1 MGERGIRHR
10 EGLTPHPTA
19 HSQFEMNES
28 RTLTLGRWTLDVE
41 RSAFGIVRG
50 PSGGTDMKPSTDTD
64 TLSTQANEAV
74 DNPVVG
80 IDQSA
85 GDFQYDVNY
94 EFDAG
99 TGLSEKTVE
108 YISAVKKEAPWI
120 LEFRKKALKTFQSM
134 PLPTHWA
141 TKDLENIDFDKIRY
155 YLAQGQKPKRTWD
168 EVPEDIKKTFE
179 RLGIPEQERK
189 FLAGVEAQFDSEAAY
204 SNIKEIVA
212 KQGVIFVNSTE
223 GLREHPELFKKWFG
237 KVIPTSDNKFAA
249 LNSAVFS
256 GGSFIYVPP
265 GVKVAQPLQAYFRIN
280 AENFGQFERT
290 LIIADEGSEVTYME
304 GCTAP
309 KFSTSTLHSAVVE
322 LVALKGAKIQYI
334 TVQNWAPN
342 VYNLVTKRG
351 IAHEEAEIK
360 WIDCNLGSRL
370 TMKYPG
376 VVLKGRKARGEV
388 ISIALANDGQHQDTG
403 AKMIHAADETT
414 STIVSK
420 SISVGQGR
428 ATYRGQI
435 HIPKHLK
442 GCKNNTECDALLIN
456 TNSRTDTYPAITVR
470 GDKHATQHEA
480 SVSKVSED
488 MIFYM
493 QQRGL
498 TEAQAMSLA
507 VNGFINDLA
516 RQFPME
522 YSVELKR
529 LIDLEM
535 EGSVG

>member
-1 MGERGIRHR
+1 
-10 EGLTPHPTA
+10 
-19 HSQFEMNES
+19 
-28 RTLTLGRWTLDVE
+28 
-41 RSAFGIVRG
+41 
-50 PSGGTDMKPSTDTD
+50 MKPPTELDAPPAPDADALAADASV
-64 TLSTQANEAV
+64 E
-74 DNPVVG
+74 NPVAG
-80 IDQSA
+80 IDQA
-85 GDFQYDVNY
+85 VGDFTYDVKY

-99 TGLSEKTVE
+99 SGLNENVIR
-108 YISAVKKEAPWI
+108 YISGVKKEADWI
-120 LEFRKKALKTFQSM
+120 LDFRLKAYQTFLDKPM
-134 PLPTHWA
+134 PTHWA
-141 TKDLENIDFDKIRY
+141 TKDLENINFDKIRY

-168 EVPEDIKKTFE
+168 EVPDDIKKTFE

-204 SNIKEIVA
+204 SNVKDIVA
-212 KQGVIFVNSTE
+212 KQGVIFLNSTE
-223 GLREHPELFKKWFG
+223 ALREHPEIFKKWFG
-237 KVIPTSDNKFAA
+237 KVIPTGDNKFSA

-265 GVKVAQPLQAYFRIN
+265 GVKVAMPLQAYFRIN

-290 LIIADEGSEVTYME
+290 LIIADEGAEVTYME

-342 VYNLVTKRG
+342 VFNLVTKRG
-351 IAHEEAEIK
+351 LAMEDAEIK
-360 WIDCNLGSRL
+360 WIDCNIGSRL

-376 VVLKGRKARGEV
+376 VVLKGKRARGEV
-388 ISIALANDGQHQDTG
+388 VSIALANDGQHQDTG
-403 AKMIHAADETT
+403 AKMIHAADDTT
-414 STIVSK
+414 SLIVSK

-428 ATYRGQI
+428 ATYRGVV

-456 TNSRTDTYPAITVR
+456 TNSRTDTYPAIVVR
-470 GDKHATQHEA
+470 GDSHAVQHEA

-507 VNGFINDLA
+507 VNGFVNDLV

>member
-1 MGERGIRHR
+1 
-10 EGLTPHPTA
+10 
-19 HSQFEMNES
+19 
-28 RTLTLGRWTLDVE
+28 
-41 RSAFGIVRG
+41 
-50 PSGGTDMKPSTDTD
+50 MKPPSDLLAPPDALLESEVDT
-64 TLSTQANEAV
+64 SVAME
-74 DNPVVG
+74 NPTVG
-80 IDQSA
+80 IDQTA
-85 GDFQYDVNY
+85 GDFTYDVKY
-94 EFDAG
+94 AYDAG
-99 TGLSEKTVE
+99 SGLSEDTIR
-108 YISAVKKEAPWI
+108 YISDVKKEASWI
-120 LEFRKKALKTFQSM
+120 LDFRLKAYQTFLSKPM
-134 PLPTHWA
+134 PTHWA
-141 TKDLENIDFDKIRY
+141 TKDLENIDFNKIRY
-155 YLAQGQKPKRTWD
+155 YLSQGTKPKRTWD
-168 EVPEDIKKTFE
+168 EVPDDIKKTFE

-204 SNIKEIVA
+204 SNVKDIVA
-212 KQGVIFVNSTE
+212 KQGVIFCNSTE
-223 GLREHPELFKKWFG
+223 ALREHPELFRKWFG
-237 KVIPTSDNKFAA
+237 KVIPTGDNKFSA

-256 GGSFIYVPP
+256 GGSFIYVPK
-265 GVKVAQPLQAYFRIN
+265 GVKVAMPLQAYFRIN

-290 LIIADEGSEVTYME
+290 LIIADEGAEVTYME

-334 TVQNWAPN
+334 TVQNWANN
-342 VYNLVTKRG
+342 VFNLVTKRA
-351 IAHEEAEIK
+351 IAMEDAEVK
-360 WIDCNLGSRL
+360 WIDCNIGSRL

-376 VVLKGRKARGEV
+376 VILKGKRARGEV

-403 AKMIHAADETT
+403 AKMVHAADDTT
-414 STIVSK
+414 SVIVAK

-428 ATYRGQI
+428 STYRGVV

-456 TNSRTDTYPAITVR
+456 SNSRTDTYPAIVVR
-470 GDKHATQHEA
+470 GDTHAVQHEA
-480 SVSKVSED
+480 SVSKISED

-507 VNGFINDLA
+507 VNGFVNDLV

>member
-1 MGERGIRHR
+1 
-10 EGLTPHPTA
+10 
-19 HSQFEMNES
+19 
-28 RTLTLGRWTLDVE
+28 
-41 RSAFGIVRG
+41 
-50 PSGGTDMKPSTDTD
+50 MKPPSEILAAPDAAD
-64 TLSTQANEAV
+64 EAAAV
-74 DNPVVG
+74 ENPVAG
-80 IDQSA
+80 IDQA
-85 GDFQYDVNY
+85 VGDFTYDVKY

-99 TGLSEKTVE
+99 SGLNENVIR
-108 YISAVKKEAPWI
+108 YISGVKKEADWI
-120 LEFRKKALKTFQSM
+120 LDFRLKAYQTFLDKPM
-134 PLPTHWA
+134 PTHWA
-141 TKDLENIDFDKIRY
+141 TKDLENINFDKIRY

-168 EVPEDIKKTFE
+168 EVPDDIKITFE

-204 SNIKEIVA
+204 SNVKDIVA
-212 KQGVIFVNSTE
+212 KQGVIFCNSTE
-223 GLREHPELFKKWFG
+223 ALREHPEIFKKWFG
-237 KVIPTSDNKFAA
+237 KVIPTGDNKFSA

-256 GGSFIYVPP
+256 GGSFIYVPK
-265 GVKVAQPLQAYFRIN
+265 GVKVAMPLQAYFRIN

-290 LIIADEGSEVTYME
+290 LIIADEGAEVTYME

-342 VYNLVTKRG
+342 VFNLVTKRA
-351 IAHEEAEIK
+351 IAMEDAEVK
-360 WIDCNLGSRL
+360 WIDCNIGSRL

-376 VVLKGRKARGEV
+376 VVLKGKRARGEV
-388 ISIALANDGQHQDTG
+388 VSIALANDGQHQDTG
-403 AKMIHAADETT
+403 AKMIHAADDTT
-414 STIVSK
+414 SLIVSK

-428 ATYRGQI
+428 ATYRGVV

-456 TNSRTDTYPAITVR
+456 TNSRTDTYPAIVVR
-470 GDKHATQHEA
+470 GDSHAVQHEA

-507 VNGFINDLA
+507 VNGFVNDLV

>member
-1 MGERGIRHR
+1 MSEI
-10 EGLTPHPTA
+10 
-19 HSQFEMNES
+19 
-28 RTLTLGRWTLDVE
+28 
-41 RSAFGIVRG
+41 
-50 PSGGTDMKPSTDTD
+50 TD
-64 TLSTQANEAV
+64 TLETTME
-74 DNPVVG
+74 NPVAG
-80 IDQSA
+80 IDQSN
-85 GDFQYDVNY
+85 GNFKYDMTY
-94 EFDAG
+94 DFDAG
-99 TGLSEKTVE
+99 TGLNERTVD
-108 YISAVKKEAPWI
+108 YISSVKKEAQWI
-120 LEFRKKALKTFQSM
+120 HDFRQSALKTFFAK

-141 TKDLENIDFDKIRY
+141 SKDLENINFDKIRY
-155 YLAQGQKPKRTWD
+155 YLSHGQKPKRTWD
-168 EVPEDIKKTFE
+168 EVPDDIKRTFE

-204 SNIKEIVA
+204 SNIKEAVS
-212 KQGVIFVNSTE
+212 KQGVIFMNSTE
-223 GLREHPELFKKWFG
+223 GLREHPEIFRKFFG
-237 KVIPTSDNKFAA
+237 KVIPTSDNKFSA

-265 GVKVAQPLQAYFRIN
+265 GVKVSHPLQAYFRIN

-290 LIIADEGSEVTYME
+290 LIICDEGSELTYME

-309 KFSTSTLHSAVVE
+309 KFSTATLHSAVVE

-334 TVQNWAPN
+334 TVQNWSSN
-342 VYNLVTKRG
+342 VFNLVTKRG
-351 IAHEEAEIK
+351 LAHEESEIK
-360 WIDCNLGSRL
+360 WIDCNIGSRL

-403 AKMIHAADETT
+403 AKMVHAADETT
-414 STIVSK
+414 STVVSK

-428 ATYRGQI
+428 ATYRGVV
-435 HIPKHLK
+435 HIPKNLK

-456 TNSRTDTYPAITVR
+456 SNSRTDTYPSITVR
-470 GDKHATQHEA
+470 GDRHAVQHEA
-480 SVSKVSED
+480 SVSKVSAEQ
-488 MIFYM
+488 IFYM

-498 TEAQAMSLA
+498 TEGQAMSLS